1 MEKESN
7 LNRFM
12 SVAYQLYTVDDEE
25 EVLVEE
31 ATAEHPF
38 QFITGYGIA
47 LDAFEKEIAP
57 LVTSDKFDF
66 ILSKE
71 EAYGDYEQE
80 HVVSL
85 PRDIFTINKH
95 FDKEHVY
102 RGAVIPLQNEEGN
115 RFMGQVLEVGE
126 DAVKIDLNHPLAG
139 KTLRF
144 SGSVVE
150 AREATNDEIQGLV
163 NRMSGEGCCCCGEHE
178 DGNCEDE
185 CSCHNHHKEHGD
197 GCHHHHGD
205 HKRDDGCHHHGHQ
218 GK

>member
-7 LNRFM
+7 LNKYV

-47 LDAFEKEIAP
+47 LDAFEKEISP
-57 LVTSDKFDF
+57 LSTGDKFDF

-85 PRDIFTINKH
+85 PREIFTINKH

-102 RGAVIPLQNEEGN
+102 RGAIIPLQNEEGT
-115 RFMGQVLEVGE
+115 RFMGKVLEVGE
-126 DAVKIDLNHPLAG
+126 EEVKIDLNHPLAG

-150 AREATNDEIQGLV
+150 AREATNDEIQGLI
-163 NRMSGEGCCCCGEHE
+163 NRISGEGCGCCGEHG
-178 DGNCEDE
+178 DGE
-185 CSCHNHHKEHGD
+185 CGGGCGHHHKEHVGGCCHHQGVHGD
-197 GCHHHHGD
+197 CHHH
-205 HKRDDGCHHHGHQ
+205 
-218 GK
+218 

>member
-1 MEKESN
+1 M
-7 LNRFM
+7 
-12 SVAYQLYTVDDEE
+12 AYQLYTVDDEE

-47 LDAFEKEIAP
+47 LDAFEKEISSLA
-57 LVTSDKFDF
+57 TGDKFDF

-85 PRDIFTINKH
+85 PREIFTINKH

-102 RGAVIPLQNEEGN
+102 RGAIIPLQNEEGT

-126 DAVKIDLNHPLAG
+126 DEVKIDLNHPLAG

-150 AREATNDEIQGLV
+150 AREATNDEIQGLI

-178 DGNCEDE
+178 DGDCD
-185 CSCHNHHKEHGD
+185 CHHHKEHGE
-197 GCHHHHGD
+197 
-205 HKRDDGCHHHGHQ
+205 GCHHHGHHDHK
-218 GK
+218 GSCCHHHSND